1 MRTSVK
7 SYYTRDLNFA
17 ALLVT
22 LGFKLRKEDPVVR
35 VISEGGRHND
45 TFYFLPEADTE
56 DFGRLS
62 AQSVFKAWMGDDDQ
76 KAAFKAKHP
85 EAYQAIEYMGAL
97 CLNRKSILECIKANV
112 RPMVH
117 HKVDGHDCYLPLD
130 CSDELRAKMQTMIED
145 QT

>member
-1 MRTSVK
+1 VK

-22 LGFKLRKEDPVVR
+22 LGFKLRKEDPVIR

-45 TFYFLPEADTE
+45 TFYFVPEADTE

-62 AQSVFKAWMGDDDQ
+62 AQAVFKAWMGDDDK

-85 EAYQAIEYMGAL
+85 QAYQVIEYMGAL
-97 CLNRKSILECIKANV
+97 CL
-112 RPMVH
+112 H

-130 CSDELRAKMQTMIED
+130 CSDELRAKMQTMIEE